1 MLLNHSY
8 CHDDGQKLEGRSK
21 GGFSLSKQH
30 SRQVFQIKPI
40 QESAGDDYEDGNE
53 DDEEEEEEGK
63 KMMALMYTLY
73 MV

>member
-1 MLLNHSY
+1 M
-8 CHDDGQKLEGRSK
+8 
-21 GGFSLSKQH
+21 SKQH

-40 QESAGDDYEDGNE
+40 QELPGDDNEDGNE
-53 DDEEEEEEGK
+53 DDEEEEGK

>member
-1 MLLNHSY
+1 M
-8 CHDDGQKLEGRSK
+8 
-21 GGFSLSKQH
+21 SKQH

-53 DDEEEEEEGK
+53 DDEEEEGK

>member
-1 MLLNHSY
+1 M
-8 CHDDGQKLEGRSK
+8 
-21 GGFSLSKQH
+21 SKQH

-40 QESAGDDYEDGNE
+40 QESPGDDYEDGNE
-53 DDEEEEEEGK
+53 DDEEEEGK

>member
-1 MLLNHSY
+1 M
-8 CHDDGQKLEGRSK
+8 
-21 GGFSLSKQH
+21 SKQH

-40 QESAGDDYEDGNE
+40 QESPGDDYEDGNE

>member
-1 MLLNHSY
+1 M
-8 CHDDGQKLEGRSK
+8 
-21 GGFSLSKQH
+21 SKQH

-73 MV
+73 IV